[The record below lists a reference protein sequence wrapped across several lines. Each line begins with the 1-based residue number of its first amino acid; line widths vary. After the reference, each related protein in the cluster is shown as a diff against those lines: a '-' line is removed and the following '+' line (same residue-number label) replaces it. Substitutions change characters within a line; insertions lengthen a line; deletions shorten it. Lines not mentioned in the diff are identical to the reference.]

1 MLRVYISCFGSGLG
15 HATRMLEVADL
26 LSERGDVV
34 RFSSSGEVARM
45 VEGRGYACNR
55 LPLVD
60 VRYSEDGSFSLKESM
75 VASPVTLARI
85 YRQTYMEARNIALFR
100 PQVVLSDSSIP
111 TVVASRLVGIPA
123 LAVLNQ
129 LRLAGPPG
137 RRRPAVSL
145 LSAGLTAA
153 MGVLWELCD
162 EILLPDLPPPY
173 TISERNLW
181 GNRVR
186 KTRYIGFLLPPYRPR
201 RDPVAEKLASDR
213 RRRVFWQVSGPPKT
227 RGPFLAKAL
236 EFSARLSDRFV
247 FVISGGDPAADSEPT
262 EIPGGWYFGW
272 CREPSMYFASCDV
285 IVSRAGHGTVSQA
298 ITASRPSVLVPIP
311 KQSEQEGNARKAQS
325 LGVSV
330 CVGQDQLTPGI
341 FLESVESL
349 LGESTA
355 RRVAELG
362 EYVSKFNALEDV
374 VRAVSARAA

>member
-1 MLRVYISCFGSGLG
+1 
-15 HATRMLEVADL
+15 MLEVADL
-26 LSERGDVV
+26 LSERGDEV

-129 LRLAGPPG
+129 LRLASPHG
-137 RRRPAVSL
+137 RQRPAVSL
-145 LSAGLTAA
+145 LSAGLSAA
-153 MGVLWELCD
+153 MGELWELCD

-186 KTRYIGFLLPPYRPR
+186 NTRYIGFLLPPYRPR
-201 RDPVAEKLASDR
+201 RDPVAEKLTSDK

-227 RGPFLAKAL
+227 RGPFLDKAL

-247 FVISGGDPAADSEPT
+247 FVISGGDPAADSDPR

-272 CREPSMYFASCDV
+272 CKEPGLYFSSCEV
-285 IVSRAGHGTVSQA
+285 VVARAGHGTVSQA

-311 KQSEQEGNARKAQS
+311 KQSEQEGNAQKAQR
-325 LGVSV
+325 LGISV
-330 CVGQDQLTPGI
+330 CVGQDELTLGRI
-341 FLESVESL
+341 HESIESL
-349 LGESTA
+349 LSESTA
-355 RRVAELG
+355 ERVARLG
-362 EYVSKFNALEDV
+362 EYASRFNALEEV
-374 VRAVSARAA
+374 VRTISARAS